1 MNVNRIKLIFDT
13 AFSIIISMS
22 KAHKLLE
29 SMANNPRDWSID
41 QVLTVA
47 RQAGLSVSCP
57 GGSHHILRNAAGKKI
72 SVPAHRP
79 IKPIYIKALLRL
91 IRDGQGDDE

>member
-1 MNVNRIKLIFDT
+1 MST
-13 AFSIIISMS
+13 AQ
-22 KAHKLLE
+22 KLLDA
-29 SMANNPRDWSID
+29 MANNPRDWGIE

-47 RQAGLSVSCP
+47 RHAGLSVRCP

-79 IKPIYIKALLRL
+79 IKPVYIKALVRL

>member
-1 MNVNRIKLIFDT
+1 MGKAQKLI
-13 AFSIIISMS
+13 
-22 KAHKLLE
+22 E
-29 SMANNPRDWSID
+29 QMARNPRDWSID

-47 RQAGLSVSCP
+47 RYADLTVSCP

-79 IKPIYIKALLRL
+79 IKPVYVKALLHL
-91 IRDGQGDDE
+91 IREGKGDDE